1 MKTKRESHRTRT
13 LLSLIVLIG
22 VCQLAE
28 LPRVYAQNT
37 VHTTTLG
44 EVNAVTPEIST
55 EQLERILAEGS
66 EPVLDVRFAREYAIA
81 HIPGSINIYE
91 KEIDTIIKQFPDKT
105 QRMVLYCNGPFCGK
119 SKRVSSE
126 LVKLGYTNA
135 RRYQLGLPVWRA
147 LGHTV
152 QTDIEGFRYVFGSD
166 KTAVFVDARSQ
177 KEFAGGTVPGAVNI
191 RVGEAEQA
199 NEPTDGR
206 LPHKD
211 KGTRVIVFGGKP
223 QEARIVAEEI
233 AKKAY
238 WNSSYFG
245 GAIED
250 SKQAGV
256 WQNKSSSPTE

>member
-1 MKTKRESHRTRT
+1 MKTKPESHRTQT
-13 LLSLIVLIG
+13 FLGLIVLIG
-22 VCQLAE
+22 ICQMAE
-28 LPRVYAQNT
+28 LPSVYAQNT

-44 EVNAVTPEIST
+44 EINAVTPEIST

-66 EPVLDVRFAREYAIA
+66 EPVLDGRFAQEYAIA

-91 KEIDTIIKQFPDKT
+91 KEIDAVIKQFPDKT

-126 LVKLGYTNA
+126 LVKLGYTNVQ
-135 RRYQLGLPVWRA
+135 RYQLGLPVWRA

-152 QTDIEGFRYVFGSD
+152 QTDIEGFRYVFGGD
-166 KTAVFVDARSQ
+166 KTAVFVDARSE
-177 KEFAGGTVPGAVNI
+177 KEFAAGSVPDAVNI

-199 NEPTDGR
+199 NEPKDGR

-211 KGTRVIVFGGKP
+211 KGTRVIVFGANPK
-223 QEARIVAEEI
+223 EARTVAEEI
-233 AKKAY
+233 AKRAY

-245 GAIED
+245 GAVED
-250 SKQAGV
+250 LKQAGF
-256 WQNKSSSPTE
+256 WQQKDSARKE